1 MYIYNPNVEL
11 EKIQYINKVL
21 YMWYRYK
28 KEKVMEKNILAT
40 VGPIEITTENLFQAI
55 QSMPR
60 EQMMQFGQPEQ
71 RRQLVHEMVLREL
84 LYLDAKDQHM
94 DEEEAFIQQVEE
106 TKEILLKQYAIQ
118 KLLADVKVEEEEA
131 KAYYDGHP
139 QSFVAPPQVRARH
152 ILVEE
157 EEKARAILNEIKD
170 GRDFAEAA
178 KEYSTCPSKERGG
191 DLGFFSPGQMVK
203 EFDEVAFSL
212 EEGELSHIVK
222 TQFGYHVIQV
232 EEKKE
237 SQPQSFEQVKDQLKQ
252 FLLRQKQTLCYVEYT
267 DGLQKKYPVEWN
279 EDALK

>member
-1 MYIYNPNVEL
+1 
-11 EKIQYINKVL
+11 
-21 YMWYRYK
+21 MWYRYK

-94 DEEEAFIQQVEE
+94 DEEEAFIKQVEE